1 MANVHEMQDHMG
13 SISRMIKSITKKIK
27 HKCWACIIH

>member
-13 SISRMIKSITKKIK
+13 NISRMIKSITKKKLSISVRYV
-27 HKCWACIIH
+27 